1 MLYELECSHT
11 TSSPK
16 SSIVCKNYNKSV
28 QNSDNNT
35 SAHLTKESTSSP
47 QLNNALSSSSSH
59 LNGLCL
65 PKSSNSVTAHGPS
78 FSQNGNGRC
87 VNGADKHN
95 SDSSSDSDES
105 EPVSS
110 VPQNASQRTNKS
122 SSYSASLKSTTCAAK
137 STTNSSN
144 SSLSLLNSSLNSP
157 KTASKESDSV
167 LPVNS
172 TTISN
177 SSHQQQQ
184 QQSTMKKHCSNN
196 APNGSS
202 STSNNGSGNSGD
214 GDGGSGGPSER
225 KQFKQQ
231 FQEINNVSNSSNS
244 STGNTNSQP
253 MTKLVPYEVDDSSC
267 SAEESPANAAAGGTA
282 EPSSKLQIVTKAGS
296 WQVSPTKN
304 TFHKPSLEG
313 QAGWNR
319 QQREAVT
326 ELMHMSH
333 EGYSAPVST
342 WNGTR
347 AALDREINNERREDR
362 KRAMVDNPDKGKVKQ
377 AKHSNNS
384 YIGSGNNKSNPGYN
398 AFQVNIIYYLLY
410 V

>member
-16 SSIVCKNYNKSV
+16 SSVVCKNYNSKSV
-28 QNSDNNT
+28 QNSDNNSTT
-35 SAHLTKESTSSP
+35 SAHLTKESTSSA

-65 PKSSNSVTAHGPS
+65 PKSSNSAHGPPS

-87 VNGADKHN
+87 VNGAGADKRN
-95 SDSSSDSDES
+95 SDSSSDSEGS
-105 EPVSS
+105 EAVSS
-110 VPQNASQRTNKS
+110 VPQNATPRTNKS
-122 SSYSASLKSTTCAAK
+122 YSSASQKSTTCSK
-137 STTNSSN
+137 STTNSPN
-144 SSLSLLNSSLNSP
+144 SSASLLNSSLP
-157 KTASKESDSV
+157 KLASKESDST
-167 LPVNS
+167 LAVN
-172 TTISN
+172 TTSSSSN
-177 SSHQQQQ
+177 SSQQ
-184 QQSTMKKHCSNN
+184 QQSTMNKLSSNN

-202 STSNNGSGNSGD
+202 NGSGNGD
-214 GDGGSGGPSER
+214 DGSAGPSER
-225 KQFKQQ
+225 KSVKQQ
-231 FQEINNVSNSSNS
+231 FQEINNVSSSSGN

-267 SAEESPANAAAGGTA
+267 SAEESPATAA
-282 EPSSKLQIVTKAGS
+282 EPSTKLQIVTKAGS

-313 QAGWNR
+313 QAGWHR

-326 ELMHMSH
+326 ELMHQSH
-333 EGYSAPVST
+333 EGYAAPVST

-362 KRAMVDNPDKGKVKQ
+362 KRAMADSPDKGKVKQ
-377 AKHSNNS
+377 AKHNNNNS
-384 YIGSGNNKSNPGYN
+384 YIGGNNSKSNPGYN
-398 AFQVNIIYYLLY
+398 PFQVNYLQIFTMYKYLYIYINICY